1 MSELKLLVATH
12 KSYIFPKADCYMPIH
27 VGKRNSKLDLGIQ
40 GDDTGEN
47 ISDKNSSFCEL
58 TALYWAWKNLDD
70 YKYIGLVHYRRYFSG
85 KGLQLNGNYIASE
98 FDLLADLSQEYE
110 VIAAKKRNYCIE
122 TVYEHYKNAHFIKDL
137 ESVREIIE
145 QEFPDY
151 LSSFEKVM
159 LGKTLHLFNMFIMSK
174 PYFEQYCDWLFRIL
188 FKLEEKIDISGYDD
202 YQKRVFGFL
211 AERLFNVWL
220 VKQELRIK
228 ERKVICLDGDNLLKK
243 AIGLLKRKYLN
254 RR

>member
-27 VGKRNSKLDLGIQ
+27 VGKRNSKLDLDIQ

-98 FDLLADLSQEYE
+98 FDLLA
-110 VIAAKKRNYCIE
+110 I
-122 TVYEHYKNAHFIKDL
+122 
-137 ESVREIIE
+137 
-145 QEFPDY
+145 
-151 LSSFEKVM
+151 
-159 LGKTLHLFNMFIMSK
+159 
-174 PYFEQYCDWLFRIL
+174 
-188 FKLEEKIDISGYDD
+188 
-202 YQKRVFGFL
+202 
-211 AERLFNVWL
+211 
-220 VKQELRIK
+220 
-228 ERKVICLDGDNLLKK
+228 
-243 AIGLLKRKYLN
+243 
-254 RR
+254 